1 MIVMSVPNNYMYE
14 IQMKINKKKL
24 SDVFLLNEKVYIL
37 IMKNSFLFKDW
48 SKLFV
53 RFIWNNLNHV
63 VHTLALPVHFC
74 CYDIEK

>member
-1 MIVMSVPNNYMYE
+1 MIVISVPNNYMYE
-14 IQMKINKKKL
+14 IQMKINKKK
-24 SDVFLLNEKVYIL
+24 VIGCIFTQRKCIYFYYEKL
-37 IMKNSFLFKDW
+37 FLFKDW